1 MKHSR
6 KLIAAA
12 LIAGTLTGFA
22 LSAQAQTTISSDA
35 TYDPAT
41 QQNAS
46 WVVTNGASLTFNDV
60 ATKAT
65 EAVSIV
71 LGDSAVSGDTGN
83 LVFNMTTVPSTVTH
97 GANYSLSASKPV
109 SISGSGT
116 ITLQGGGDLAMIS
129 AEGGAVM
136 IALTEGSQI
145 NINKGHWV
153 DGGWST
159 QNWSNNKADLN
170 IASEAYLDMWDGS
183 AIYVNKLTGSGVVN
197 TAKVGIR
204 GPLYVGVA
212 DGSSLFDGTFTG
224 YTTLVKTGS
233 GTLTLTKASSNT
245 GTTASYS
252 SDAATIALLANSLV
266 ISKGTVKLTDSGT
279 PGLGTV
285 QIDANGTLEIANS
298 YAFSQKITGTGTI
311 NKNSTA
317 EPVITDALATN
328 LAEFAGTIKVSSGIF
343 YVRTNNLSDKLTL
356 GLDGGLIR
364 NKEESY
370 SLNSNLVINSASGGL
385 RSGWEK
391 QSLTVNGKISDG
403 SANTL
408 NIVADSNSGDKASW
422 IILTNPNNNYTN
434 TSNNGYLRVTQTGA
448 LGTGT
453 VTVASSG
460 VLDLTTT
467 TLAASRLANNGTVT
481 SSSTTTPGTITL
493 TGSLPGGTITGNI
506 AFQLASTTN
515 IGTESATRTGG
526 TLIQNMGNNCVSYAA
541 GLGSGDI
548 TLDNGLIMNNNL
560 TLGVYQNVVVTS
572 NGGSIRAGWAI
583 NKCSLGVTGNISGA
597 GKLTFNSG
605 EGNPAPIYLAGNN
618 TYTGGT
624 SFGSTGGTNR
634 MYIDTNSAF
643 GTGQVDINGKT
654 VVLAFNTGGAWGR
667 TLYNGSFNTTD
678 SVSIAEY
685 KTNMDDTANTNSK
698 SSWNDSNGENPN
710 NKTFGYSTVIQ
721 SKSTTTLEFG
731 KHFDDSVAIFVT
743 NLNTGEKTTVMNKAG
758 DWTVKTYADF
768 TFEAGVPYQ
777 VDVRLGQGSGGV
789 GVSVRHDGTDPNL
802 DGLNDDPNDL
812 VGVGVRVKDSGGK
825 FVRLSVAANGDWAFS
840 DGSIKTIGQNKVLSN
855 DLKIGGSTLTLENT
869 GIGNATVSGKIS
881 GTGTLAFTNS
891 SLLDSDLNG
900 LSIFNGSPDSAAD
913 TFNVTVGPNVR
924 FSGNGTIGGSLS
936 LDDSA
941 ILVIDES
948 MNLGVLKINSSLDAS
963 GATIDVLLDGSDPNF
978 VLKAGSIDLT
988 DAQINVSYSGE
999 PSLLDE
1005 FVTFTVLDS
1014 DSITGWDSAAIS
1026 VDPGTA
1032 GIGLVASWAENGNVY
1047 VQLGNGNSVP
1057 EPASWILLLSALTG
1071 ILIYRRRK

>member
-22 LSAQAQTTISSDA
+22 LSAQAQNTISSDA

-83 LVFNMTTVPSTVTH
+83 LIFNMTTVPGSVTH

-109 SISGSGT
+109 SITGSGT

-129 AEGGAVM
+129 AEGGAVT

-145 NINKGHWV
+145 NLSAGHWV
-153 DGGWST
+153 NGGWGT
-159 QNWSNNKADLN
+159 QYWSNNKADLN
-170 IASEAYLDMWDGS
+170 IASGAQMNLWDGNS
-183 AIYVNKLTGSGVVN
+183 VYVNKLTGSGSVYGQSASLRGAMVVG
-197 TAKVGIR
+197 TAGGSSQFDGVISGSASIQKVG
-204 GPLYVGVA
+204 A
-212 DGSSLFDGTFTG
+212 
-224 YTTLVKTGS
+224 
-233 GTLTLTKASSNT
+233 GTLTLTKANTQTGAASSN
-245 GTTASYS
+245 GSAEQKVI
-252 SDAATIALLANSLV
+252 AARALTISE
-266 ISKGTVKLTDSGT
+266 GTVKLADSGT
-279 PGLGTV
+279 PGSGTV

-298 YAFSQKITGTGTI
+298 YAFSQKITGTGII

-317 EPVITDALATN
+317 EPIITDGLATN
-328 LAEFAGTIKVSSGIF
+328 LSEFEGTIKVSSGIF
-343 YVRTNNLSDKLTL
+343 YVKTNNLSNKLTL

-364 NKEESY
+364 NNIESY
-370 SLNSNLVINSASGGL
+370 SLDSNLVINSASGGL
-385 RSGWEK
+385 RSGWQN

-403 SANTL
+403 STNTL

-422 IILTNPNNNYTN
+422 IILTNSGNDYTN
-434 TSNNGYLRVTQTGA
+434 TSNNGYLRVMATGA

-453 VTVASSG
+453 VTVGSSG

-467 TLAASRLANNGTVT
+467 TIAASRLTNNGTVT
-481 SSSTTTPGTITL
+481 SSSTTTPGMITL
-493 TGSLPGGTITGNI
+493 TGSLPSGTITGNI

-526 TLIQNMGNNCVSYAA
+526 TLIQNMGTNCVSYAA

-548 TLDNGLIMNNNL
+548 TLDNGLIMNNSL
-560 TLGVYQNVVVTS
+560 SLGVYQDVVVTN
-572 NGGSIRAGWAI
+572 NGGSIRAGWVI
-583 NKCSLGVTGNISGA
+583 NRGSFGVTGDISGA

-634 MYIDTNSAF
+634 LILDSSSPF
-643 GTGQVDINGKT
+643 GTNQVDINGKN

-685 KTNMDDTANTNSK
+685 KTNMDDTANTNSN
-698 SSWNDSNGENPN
+698 SSWNDSAGANPT

-721 SKSTTTLEFG
+721 SESTTTLEFG

-743 NLNTGEKTTVMNKAG
+743 NLNTGEKTTVMNKLG

-768 TFEAGVPYQ
+768 TFEAGVPNQ
-777 VDVRLGQGSGGV
+777 IDVRLGQGTGGV
-789 GVSVRHDGTDPNL
+789 GVSVRHDGTNPDL
-802 DGLNDDPNDL
+802 YGLNDDPNDL

-840 DGSIKTIGQNKVLSN
+840 DGSIKTIVQNKVLSN

-891 SLLDSDLNG
+891 SLLDSNLNG

-948 MNLGVLKINSSLDAS
+948 MNLGALKINGALDAS
-963 GATIDVLLDGSDPNF
+963 DATIDVSLDGSDPNF

-988 DAQINVSYSGE
+988 GAQINVSYSGE

-1005 FVTFTVLDS
+1005 YLTFTVLDS

-1026 VDPGTA
+1026 VDPGTS

-1057 EPASWILLLSALTG
+1057 EPSSWILLLSALTG